1 MPVDWSKVRAEFPSL
16 TFWSFLNTA
25 TFGQLP
31 RRGTEAVNRHF
42 HHRDVFACSDF
53 VEWYADTDRLR
64 ELIGRL
70 IHALPEDI
78 AFIPTTSYAL
88 SLLVGGI
95 EWKPGDRV
103 VTLTDEFPNQI
114 YHPALLAEKGVE
126 FVEVPWDRFYE
137 SITDRTRLVVLSAMS
152 YVTGL
157 RPPVEEI
164 GRFLRERGVLFYL
177 DGTQGCGALEFDMS
191 EIQPDVF
198 AVHGYKWMLSPNGSG
213 FMYVAPAVR
222 KWLRPYV
229 VGWRSDKD
237 WRDVDHLR
245 HGAPSF
251 GDSAEKYEGGML
263 AHSLL
268 YAMEES
274 IWMMLEI
281 GPEEIERRVLQL
293 AELGR
298 GLLRDLG
305 AEVNAGERF
314 RSPIISARFDCCDA
328 SAVAA
333 QLKARRV
340 LVSARHGMLRVSTHF
355 YNNENDLDR
364 LSEEL
369 KRVLRAPRRS

>member
-1 MPVDWSKVRAEFPSL
+1 MSMDWAKIRAEFPSL
-16 TFWSFLNTA
+16 GFWAYLNTA

-31 RRGTEAVNRHF
+31 RRATEAVNRHF
-42 HHRDVFACSDF
+42 NHRDVFACSDF
-53 VEWYADTDRLR
+53 VDWYADTDRLR

-70 IHALPEDI
+70 VRALPEDI

-95 EWKPGDRV
+95 DWKPGDRI

-114 YHPALLAEKGVE
+114 YHPALLEGRGVE
-126 FVEVPWDRFYE
+126 FVEAPWDRFYE
-137 SITDRTRLVVLSAMS
+137 SLNERTRLVAISAMS
-152 YVTGL
+152 YVTGF
-157 RPPVEEI
+157 RPPLVEI
-164 GRFLRERGVLFYL
+164 GKFLRERGILFYL
-177 DGTQGCGALEFDMS
+177 DGTQGCGALEFDLS

-198 AVHGYKWMLSPNGSG
+198 AVHGYKWMLSPNGAG

-222 KWLRPYV
+222 EWLKPYV

-245 HGAPSF
+245 HGAPTF
-251 GDSAEKYEGGML
+251 GQAAEKYEGGML

-274 IWMMLEI
+274 IWLMLEI
-281 GPEEIERRVLQL
+281 GPERIEQRVLEL
-293 AELGR
+293 ASTARKALEER
-298 GLLRDLG
+298 GALFDTPG
-305 AEVNAGERF
+305 PV
-314 RSPIISARFDCCDA
+314 SPILSARFECCDP
-328 SAVAA
+328 SAVTN

-340 LVSARHGMLRVSTHF
+340 LVSARHGKLRVSTHF
-355 YNNENDLDR
+355 YNNENDIDR

-369 KRVLRAPRRS
+369 KRILRSR